1 MICKE
6 NVVPSGDLSKE
17 IIKLYKEGYSQKD
30 IQNKLHIPLHR
41 IRKLLLSEGFTTCS
55 YRSITSGTKN
65 IIELLIY
72 EGYSYRM
79 IARILNISF
88 HVIRELSENR
98 DLDES
103 NKERFLLDAPI
114 NSSKYNEFIEKYKN
128 GNSFLFLYE
137 NLSLGLQDVCP
148 IVKELMEQDN
158 ILAIH
163 EKCLNKRIVS
173 MLKKDYPI
181 YMIAKKLHIS
191 VSVVK
196 KHTKFLV

>member
-6 NVVPSGDLSKE
+6 SVVPSVDINKE
-17 IIKLYKEGYSQKD
+17 IIRHYKEGYSQKD
-30 IQNKLHIPLHR
+30 IQNKFHIPLHR
-41 IRKLLLSEGFTTCS
+41 IRSLLLSEGFTTCS

-79 IARILNISF
+79 IAQILNISF
-88 HVIRELSENR
+88 HVIRELSVNR
-98 DLDES
+98 DLEES
-103 NKERFLLDAPI
+103 NKERFLLDAPK

-137 NLSLGLQDVCP
+137 SLSLGLQDVCP
-148 IVKELMEQDN
+148 IVKELMKEDN
-158 ILAIH
+158 LLAMH

-181 YMIAKKLHIS
+181 YMIAKKLRVS

-196 KHTKFLV
+196 KHTKM